1 MLSLSTQKVRW
12 GLSPLIAS
20 ILQEKKN
27 NQDFFQCR
35 YWKCA
40 CWPYF
45 ILFKLLTNI
54 FHTRASS
61 QHCKTS
67 KWINIHSQVL
77 SLYNTTLLS
86 THSWRS
92 INIETLSLLSKRVLI
107 NNLSSFSLEL
117 LFQTQKIIR
126 YSSYLTNM
134 RPQQMHTLHTGSSAG
149 CKAGHA
155 ATAARGRTP
164 LCLSGTSRGA
174 LTRKSCRQITWL
186 SHRESLHPLWLF

>member
-27 NQDFFQCR
+27 HQDYFHCR
-35 YWKCA
+35 CWKCA

-54 FHTRASS
+54 FHTRVSC

-86 THSWRS
+86 TQSWCS

-107 NNLSSFSLEL
+107 NNLFSFSLEL
-117 LFQTQKIIR
+117 LFQTQQIIR

-134 RPQQMHTLHTGSSAG
+134 CHQQTHTLHTGSSAW

-155 ATAARGRTP
+155 ATAARGRMP
-164 LCLSGTSRGA
+164 LSLSDTSRGA
-174 LTRKSCRQITWL
+174 LTRKSCRQTTWL
-186 SHRESLHPLWLF
+186 SHRESFHSLWLF